1 MVIISVFE
9 TYFLVGNQIVS
20 FEIRKIIDDSSSG
33 VFPLKEIINSAKSN
47 PTKNYSFDDA
57 IIEGLFEVQ
66 CGSDDAFLYCLYS
79 IQI

>member
-1 MVIISVFE
+1 MVIISVLKHFWWQSDSI
-9 TYFLVGNQIVS
+9 LR
-20 FEIRKIIDDSSSG
+20 EIRKIIDDSSSG